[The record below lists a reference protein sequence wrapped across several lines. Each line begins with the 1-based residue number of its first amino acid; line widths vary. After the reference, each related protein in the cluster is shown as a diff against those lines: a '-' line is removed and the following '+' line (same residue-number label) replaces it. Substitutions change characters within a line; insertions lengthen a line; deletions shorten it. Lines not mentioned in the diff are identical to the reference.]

1 MEENLKTSIFN
12 PKDQLNESTIL
23 NEKIYLDFVTNE
35 FKSHVRKK
43 NCKYDI
49 EKHKWYTTDKNS
61 TIIKDFSKNS
71 IDFWAL
77 VNDLGVSYDKENKFW
92 YTIYSNEKI
101 DKNYFL

>member
-12 PKDQLNESTIL
+12 PKDKLNESTI
-23 NEKIYLDFVTNE
+23 FNE

-49 EKHKWYTTDKNS
+49 EKHKWYTTDKNN

-77 VNDLGVSYDKENKFW
+77 MNDLGISYDTENKCW
-92 YTIYSNEKI
+92 YTFYSNEKI